1 MASASSTVRD
11 PFTLP
16 IEFEVRP
23 IDSSDKS
30 PSYQV
35 TLSNKTWETER
46 FNPQATFATVKN
58 LTHTPALQPITVTV
72 AHIFSQDWTNPIKYT
87 RTSFTLV
94 TGQIQLSTMKEAIDG
109 TRSISVEEGH
119 PTQLV
124 LSTVNL
130 KTKTHLTNTQFISR
144 STYVT
149 TALSAGAEAST
160 TALTQAAAPSTNDD
174 ASSAKHEA
182 TASSSALASVDMSQP
197 SSTGPTSTSLAPIE
211 EVEEE
216 SDDENNQKFGKQ
228 LSVDSTGNEI
238 TYHTPTQS
246 PNPAS
251 GQATFFTDMPPPPAS
266 LLHDPTELNHNNGL
280 ESNRQQSFTP
290 PPPPPNP
297 DQSSYLNSM
306 VGTPNKKADDG
317 DVFEFPPPP
326 VDETDKS

>member
-1 MASASSTVRD
+1 MASASSTVRET
-11 PFTLP
+11 FTLP
-16 IEFEVRP
+16 IKFEVKP
-23 IDSSDKS
+23 KDPFDKS

-35 TLSNKTWETER
+35 TLSNKTWGTGR

-72 AHIFSQDWTNPIKYT
+72 ANIFRQDWISSIKCT

-94 TGQIQLSTMKEAIDG
+94 TGPAQLSTIQEIING

-130 KTKTHLTNTQFISR
+130 NTKMHSTHTQFISQ
-144 STYVT
+144 STDAT

-160 TALTQAAAPSTNDD
+160 TALTQASAAPSTSDD

-197 SSTGPTSTSLAPIE
+197 SSTGQTSTSLAPFE
-211 EVEEE
+211 EVEKT
-216 SDDENNQKFGKQ
+216 SDAKLRRQP
-228 LSVDSTGNEI
+228 SVDSTGKEVA
-238 TYHTPTQS
+238 YHTPTES

-251 GQATFFTDMPPPPAS
+251 GQATEETTLFTDMPPQPTS
-266 LLHDPTELNHNNGL
+266 LLDAPAALGHNNSS
-280 ESNRQQSFTP
+280 ESNHQQSFTP
-290 PPPPPNP
+290 PPPPPNS
-297 DQSSYLNSM
+297 DQSSNFPSIA
-306 VGTPNKKADDG
+306 GTPSEAADED
-317 DVFEFPPPP
+317 DVFDLPPPP
-326 VDETDKS
+326 VDN